1 MDESTPARS
10 ETPSPQAALE
20 RKGSE
25 SSVATGGAQ
34 DQAMAVM
41 RESIRSL
48 DELALEDVEPATTFG
63 WP

>member
-1 MDESTPARS
+1 MVESTPARS

-34 DQAMAVM
+34 DQAIAAM
-41 RESIRSL
+41 RESIRRL
-48 DELALEDVEPATTFG
+48 DELGLDDVEPATTFG
-63 WP
+63 WR